1 MATKKETS
9 LKLMA
14 DAGIE
19 VSITA
24 EQGAVEDNIDDVVKK
39 THEILKRCRSTDYLD
54 ADRDKA
60 VADRD
65 LLAAVKT
72 QVGAAI
78 KDSKSV
84 YDAPFAV
91 IEAKAKA
98 LDIQV
103 AAQARIVESIA
114 AEVESEKSSPQR
126 ADVFGYFSSRARWL
140 GPKYGPI
147 VWSKHPTS
155 WDKATDI
162 TKVKGQIDDLL
173 IFVRASFCIIHR
185 WGSVFEDLLLM
196 RFCEQ
201 SDLKDAL
208 GIVYGYKEYLEG
220 VAIVAAGGGDQ
231 WDGWT
236 DDLLFCDEERVTEM
250 LSITGTRF
258 EVDAAKAAV
267 AAMGAR
273 IDAARQDGIDAI
285 SAWMGKQGFDQAQ
298 IDEAIAD
305 ARALAMTLSDVRKL
319 ELDPSMTISQI
330 ETAFFKG
337 LSDEKGD

>member
-1 MATKKETS
+1 MATKKEAS

-14 DAGIE
+14 EAGIE

-39 THEILKRCRSTDYLD
+39 THEILKRSRNTDYLE

-60 VADRD
+60 AADRD

-78 KDSKSV
+78 KDAKSI
-84 YDAPFAV
+84 YDVPFSV

-98 LDIQV
+98 LEIQV

-114 AEVESEKSSPQR
+114 AEVEAEKSSPQR
-126 ADVFGYFSSRARWL
+126 ADVFGYFSRRAAWL

-155 WDKATDI
+155 WDKATDV
-162 TKVKGQIDDLL
+162 TKAKGQIDDLL
-173 IFVRASFCIIHR
+173 LFVKASFRIIHGWR
-185 WGSVFEDLLLM
+185 SVFEDLLLM
-196 RFCEQ
+196 RFCEL

-220 VAIVAAGGGDQ
+220 VAAVAARGGDQ
-231 WDGWT
+231 WNGWT
-236 DDLLFCDEERVTEM
+236 DDLLFSDEERVTEI
-250 LSITGTRF
+250 LSVTGTRT
-258 EVDAAKAAV
+258 EVDAAKAAI
-267 AAMGAR
+267 AAMGASV
-273 IDAARQDGIDAI
+273 DAARQDGIDAI
-285 SAWMGKQGFDQAQ
+285 AAWMDKQGFDQTQ

-319 ELDPSMTISQI
+319 GLNPSMTVGQI
-330 ETAFFKG
+330 EAAFFKG
-337 LSDEKGD
+337 LSDDKG

>member
-14 DAGIE
+14 DAGIK

-24 EQGAVEDNIDDVVKK
+24 EQGAVEDNIDNVVEK

-78 KDSKSV
+78 KDAKGV

-126 ADVFGYFSSRARWL
+126 ADVFNYFSSRARWL

-173 IFVRASFCIIHR
+173 LFVRASFRIIHAWR
-185 WGSVFEDLLLM
+185 SVFEDLLLM

-208 GIVYGYKEYLEG
+208 GIVYGFKEYLEG
-220 VAIVAAGGGDQ
+220 VAIVATGGADQ

-236 DDLLFCDEERVTEM
+236 DDLLFSDEERVTEI
-250 LSITGTRF
+250 LSVTGTRF

-285 SAWMGKQGFDQAQ
+285 SAWMDKQGFDQAQ

-319 ELDPSMTISQI
+319 ELDPSMTIGQI
-330 ETAFFKG
+330 EAAFFKG
-337 LSDEKGD
+337 LSDEKGE

>member
-24 EQGAVEDNIDDVVKK
+24 EQGTVEDNIDDVVKK
-39 THEILKRCRSTDYLD
+39 THEVLERCRSTDYLE

-72 QVGAAI
+72 QVGAAV
-78 KDSKSV
+78 KDAKSV
-84 YDAPFAV
+84 YDVPFSV

-114 AEVESEKSSPQR
+114 AEVESESSSPQR

-173 IFVRASFCIIHR
+173 LFVRASFRIIHAWR
-185 WGSVFEDLLLM
+185 SVFEDLLLM

-208 GIVYGYKEYLEG
+208 GIVYGYREYLEG

-236 DDLLFCDEERVTEM
+236 DDLLFSDEERVTEV
-250 LSITGTRF
+250 LSVTGTRF

-285 SAWMGKQGFDQAQ
+285 AAWMGKQGFDQAQ
-298 IDEAIAD
+298 IDEAVAD

-319 ELDPSMTISQI
+319 ELDPSMTVSQI
-330 ETAFFKG
+330 ETAFFRG